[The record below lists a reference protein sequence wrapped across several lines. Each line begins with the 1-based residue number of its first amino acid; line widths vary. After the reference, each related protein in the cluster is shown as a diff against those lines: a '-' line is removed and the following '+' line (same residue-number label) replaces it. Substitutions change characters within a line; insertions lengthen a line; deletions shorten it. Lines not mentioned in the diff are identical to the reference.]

1 MIYEKYL
8 CEHYLHIKVQFKN
21 SIGEGKIKNKKSAY
35 SLWKYMS

>member
-21 SIGEGKIKNKKSAY
+21 SIGEGKIKNQHT
-35 SLWKYMS
+35 LFENTCHN